1 MFRYTVSAITNIF
14 EKKVCEGGKKI
25 EGRVRFGSRIRH
37 GAHKGPHRN
46 GSNRKS
52 ILKMSIFE
60 RFSSSSTK

>member
-14 EKKVCEGGKKI
+14 ERKVCEGGKKI

-46 GSNRKS
+46 GSNRKMTC
-52 ILKMSIFE
+52 L
-60 RFSSSSTK
+60 RLAWVNGATLV